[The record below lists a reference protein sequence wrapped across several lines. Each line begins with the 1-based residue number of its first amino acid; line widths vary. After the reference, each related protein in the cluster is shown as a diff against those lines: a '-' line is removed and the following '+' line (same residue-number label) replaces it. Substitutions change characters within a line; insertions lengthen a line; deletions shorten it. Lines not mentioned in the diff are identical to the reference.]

1 MNFSKL
7 NTGWVL
13 FAAAIAGVV
22 LSDNE
27 EIAPVLGMLF
37 LIADV
42 MQLRRS
48 PTVPNTSTQSTQS
61 TQPSAPF
68 ALPGFGEQGA
78 LYPPSGAGS
87 QLPAL
92 DALGNL
98 GISAGTAV
106 VLA

>member
-48 PTVPNTSTQSTQS
+48 PTVPNTSTQSTQ
-61 TQPSAPF
+61 PSAPF